1 MMKSFSVF
9 HIEQQTEFEKFNC
22 FFVDFLRYSF
32 GRIKVI
38 LIVVELDYTPDV
50 THQISFAYKLT
61 GCYDKRFY

>member
-1 MMKSFSVF
+1 MKSFSVN
-9 HIEQQTEFEKFNC
+9 HIEQQAEFEKFNC

-38 LIVVELDYTPDV
+38 LIVVELDHTPDV